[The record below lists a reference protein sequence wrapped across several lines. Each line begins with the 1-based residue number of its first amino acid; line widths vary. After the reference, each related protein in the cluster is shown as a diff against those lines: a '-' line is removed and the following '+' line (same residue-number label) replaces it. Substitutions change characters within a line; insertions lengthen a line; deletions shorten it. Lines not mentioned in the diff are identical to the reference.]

1 MTTRV
6 PRGFRLAAVHCGLKS
21 DPARPDLTLIACDRD
36 ATAAG
41 VYTQNRFCAAPV
53 LLDRGRTPGTRMRAV
68 VANSGNANACT
79 GEQGLR
85 DAREMAQLTAQACGI
100 DEAQVLVLSTGVI
113 GEPLPMLKI
122 SAGIAAA
129 AAQLDA
135 DDPAL
140 VSAARGLMTTDAYHK
155 LAARQLQLAGQD
167 VCLAG
172 LAKGAGMIG
181 PNMATMLAI
190 LLTDAALAPEDAQR
204 LLSTVVDETF
214 NCISVEGH
222 TSTNDTVLLLASG
235 AAHARPLEGA
245 DLAAFA
251 GALQGVCGELARAI
265 PNDGEGATHL
275 IQIEV
280 RGCARR
286 EDARRIAREIAN
298 SPLVKTAAA
307 GGDPNWGRIVSAAGN
322 AGVEFQPGRVDL
334 SVNGCRLFQ
343 QGAPVAF
350 DAAAVSASI
359 RANRQ
364 TDIVVQLG
372 EGDCQARFWTSDLT
386 AEYVRINS
394 DYHT

>member
-21 DPARPDLTLIACDRD
+21 DPARSDLTLIACDRD

-53 LLDRGRTPGTRMRAV
+53 LLDRGRTPSAKIRAV

-85 DAREMAQLTAQACGI
+85 DAREMARLTAQACGVE
-100 DEAQVLVLSTGVI
+100 EAQVLVLSTGVI

-140 VSAARGLMTTDAYHK
+140 VAAARGLMTTDAYHK
-155 LAARQLQLAGQD
+155 LAARQLRLAGQD
-167 VCLAG
+167 VSLAG

-181 PNMATMLAI
+181 PNLATMLAV
-190 LLTDAALAPEDAQR
+190 LLTDAALTPEDAQR

-235 AAHARPLEGA
+235 AAHQRTLDGPN
-245 DLAAFA
+245 LAAFE

-298 SPLVKTAAA
+298 SPLVKTAVA

-343 QGAPVAF
+343 QGAPAAF
-350 DAAAVSASI
+350 DAAAISASI

-364 TDIVVQLG
+364 TDIVVQLA